1 MRIAIP
7 LFCSRVS
14 PNFSYAQELLLVT
27 KQKGGDWTRETFY
40 WGKLDPM
47 HKIASLCQLGVSV
60 LICGGIHG
68 SLLHYLECKGIPVLS
83 GVIGEAEE
91 ALRLYSEGNL
101 ASRLHMPGTV
111 ASRSL
116 QVGPSLAE
124 ARGRSLTGI
133 GG

>member
-7 LFCSRVS
+7 LFYSRVS
-14 PNFSYAQELLLVT
+14 PNFSYAQELLLAT
-27 KQKGGDWTRETFY
+27 KQKGGDWTRETVLL
-40 WGKLDPM
+40 GETGSRCM
-47 HKIASLCQLGVSV
+47 KIASLCQLGVSV

-101 ASRLHMPGTV
+101 APGSICPGRLH
-111 ASRSL
+111 
-116 QVGPSLAE
+116 
-124 ARGRSLTGI
+124 RGRCRWGPPWLRPEEEV
-133 GG
+133 

>member
-7 LFCSRVS
+7 LFYSRVS

-68 SLLHYLECKGIPVLS
+68 SFLHYLECKGIPVLS
-83 GVIGEAEE
+83 GVMGEAEE

-101 ASRLHMPGTV
+101 APGSICPGRLH
-111 ASRSL
+111 
-116 QVGPSLAE
+116 
-124 ARGRSLTGI
+124 RGRCRWGPPWLRPEEEV
-133 GG
+133 